1 MTRISGVLIALALV
15 AGLPLP
21 ALAADKAPTK
31 PGHCVATSIKEIT
44 SRLEGMADSGS
55 AIVYAN
61 GIYGVSYD
69 MIPEIEHSK
78 VGDKVELC
86 LVSLPQDCPK
96 GDDRGKI
103 YAALNFR
110 TESNWEL
117 PDAEHMC
124 GGA

>member
-1 MTRISGVLIALALV
+1 MTRISAVL
-15 AGLPLP
+15 AGLMLLATVPLP
-21 ALAADKAPTK
+21 ALAADKVPTR
-31 PGHCVATSIKEIT
+31 PGHCVPTSIKEIT
-44 SRLEGMADSGS
+44 SRLEGAPDSGS

-69 MIPEIEHSK
+69 MIPEIGHAK
-78 VGDKVELC
+78 VGDKVTLC

-96 GDDRGKI
+96 GDERGKI
-103 YAALNFR
+103 YAAFNLR
-110 TESNWEL
+110 TEEFWEL

>member
-1 MTRISGVLIALALV
+1 MTRIPAVLAALMLLGTMPV
-15 AGLPLP
+15 P
-21 ALAADKAPTK
+21 ALAADRVPTK
-31 PGHCVATSIKEIT
+31 PGRCVATSIKEIT
-44 SRLEGMADSGS
+44 SRLEGAPDSGS
-55 AIVYAN
+55 AIIYAN

-69 MIPEIEHSK
+69 MIPEITKSK

-86 LVSLPQDCPK
+86 LVSLPEDCPK

-103 YAALNFR
+103 YAAFNFR
-110 TESNWEL
+110 NQSYWEL